1 MNPTSGRHGSQGNPA
16 VSVEV
21 QKMSGYRLVAS
32 CCLLCLVLPIAS
44 FSQPKSTKSGS
55 SIDSSTATVS
65 VRELRIPEKARNA
78 FDKGTRRL
86 SAKDFAGSIAEFQ
99 RAVAVYDEFYEA
111 WYKIGIAN
119 LELQIN
125 DAAEAAFRKSIE
137 LSEAKYPP
145 ALFGLG
151 LTLGNEKHYDDGESY
166 IRAGLNLQPT
176 NAPGHFALAW
186 VLYSAERIAEA
197 EKSAREAVL
206 YNPNLANAHL
216 LLAQIHRRQKNSAAM
231 VEDLDAYLRI
241 EPDSPRSRALR
252 TTRDEAQESLNHEA
266 TNSNPDDA
274 SPASAINR

>member
-1 MNPTSGRHGSQGNPA
+1 MTS
-16 VSVEV
+16 
-21 QKMSGYRLVAS
+21 RLVAS
-32 CCLLCLVLPIAS
+32 CCFVCLFAPAAI
-44 FSQPKSTKSGS
+44 FSQPKNTKS

-65 VRELRIPEKARNA
+65 VHELRLPEKARNA
-78 FDKGTRRL
+78 FNKGAQKLAAR
-86 SAKDFAGSIAEFQ
+86 DFAGSIVDFQ

-125 DAAEAAFRKSIE
+125 DVAEAAFRKSIE
-137 LSEAKYPP
+137 LSEAKYTP

-151 LTLGNEKHYDDGESY
+151 LTLGNEKQYDDGESY
-166 IRAGLNLQPT
+166 IRAGLNLEPT

-186 VLYSAERIAEA
+186 VLYSAKRIAEA
-197 EKSAREAVL
+197 ETSAREAVL

-216 LLAQIHRRQKNSAAM
+216 LLAQIHRRQKNSTAM

-252 TTRDEAQESLNHEA
+252 TTRDEAQQSLAREIA
-266 TNSNPDDA
+266 PKPDDL
-274 SPASAINR
+274 PGPTVDR

>member
-1 MNPTSGRHGSQGNPA
+1 M
-16 VSVEV
+16 
-21 QKMSGYRLVAS
+21 AS
-32 CCLLCLVLPIAS
+32 CCLVCLVLPAAT
-44 FSQPKSTKSGS
+44 FSQPKTTKSGS
-55 SIDSSTATVS
+55 SVASSTATVS
-65 VRELRIPEKARNA
+65 VHELRIPEKALNA
-78 FDKGTRRL
+78 FNKGAQKLAAR
-86 SAKDFAGSIAEFQ
+86 DFTGSITEFQ

-125 DAAEAAFRKSIE
+125 DAAEVAFRKSID
-137 LSEAKYPP
+137 LSEAKYTP

-151 LTLGNEKHYDDGESY
+151 LTLGNEKQYDDGEAC
-166 IRAGLNLQPT
+166 IRAGLNLEPA

-186 VLYSAERIAEA
+186 VLYSAQRTAEA
-197 EKSAREAVL
+197 EKSARDAVL

-252 TTRDEAQESLNHEA
+252 TTRDEAQQSLNREI
-266 TNSNPDDA
+266 TNSKPDDA
-274 SPASAINR
+274 SPTSAIDR